1 MNRSPGTRG
10 REAEP
15 RLLALHAVRV
25 MGMSDAHAASARYRL
40 EQTEVA
46 ELLLDFEALGWV
58 TRVPAMLPPTWSL
71 TDAGRAE
78 NVRQLASELDAVGA
92 RADVVGL
99 YRRFVELNA
108 RFLTA
113 CTDWQIHPTRWD
125 PLARNE
131 HDDWRWDERVLD
143 ELGRLSAQL
152 RPITA
157 HLAEVLVRFDGYQDR
172 FTRALLRVENGDRAW
187 VDEPGIDS
195 CHRVWFELHED
206 LIATLGIDRGDE
218 PA

>member
-1 MNRSPGTRG
+1 M
-10 REAEP
+10 
-15 RLLALHAVRV
+15 LALHAVRV
-25 MGMSDAHAASARYRL
+25 MGMADAHAASARFDL
-40 EQTEVA
+40 ERAEVG
-46 ELLLDFEALGWV
+46 ELLLDFEAMGWV
-58 TRVPAMLPPTWSL
+58 IRVPATVPPAWSL

-78 NVRQLASELDAVGA
+78 NVRQLASELDTVGA
-92 RADVVGL
+92 RTEIAAL
-99 YRRFVELNA
+99 YRAFLDLNA

-143 ELGRLSAQL
+143 ELGRLAARL
-152 RPITA
+152 RPVTER
-157 HLAEVLVRFDGYQDR
+157 LAAVLARFDGYQDR
-172 FTRALLRVENGDRAW
+172 FARALLRVENGDRAW